1 MIWKLGNTSTA
12 YSITSSTDVTYTFT
26 IGLLNWP
33 KITYKMFEMYPRHLR
48 TFKTLHKLIT
58 ALLIKSNTYVLLFYH

>member
-1 MIWKLGNTSTA
+1 MIWKLGNTSAA

-26 IGLLNWP
+26 IGLLNRP

-48 TFKTLHKLIT
+48 NAYILKRFI
-58 ALLIKSNTYVLLFYH
+58 N

>member
-1 MIWKLGNTSTA
+1 MIWKLGNTLTA

-33 KITYKMFEMYPRHLR
+33 KITYKIFEMYPRHIRNACILKR
-48 TFKTLHKLIT
+48 FI
-58 ALLIKSNTYVLLFYH
+58 N